1 MTSRRELRK
10 SIDNTLKQIDENN
23 VLLADRLKPSELVK
37 QHLNP
42 CGTDLILLSIKG
54 HLIIERLL
62 GMNLCRLLDIE
73 DTPLGFAQKLRL
85 LRKVVEE
92 REPGPDA
99 DVFLAI
105 EALNYLRNQLAH
117 DLKNQDQIESVVK
130 SFIEK
135 CRKGGY
141 VKSIPDGATSE
152 QLKHGESPPLQVKK
166 TEHVSALHR
175 RTTCP
180 NAMSTKRHKKDT
192 KTFAELS
199 FSEQAKSINATN
211 LNMRKDVIL
220 HVRRAHQEGRD
231 TAKTLRKCEKQ
242 FSKLLLWIRNFRD
255 SHQ

>member
-1 MTSRRELRK
+1 MK

-152 QLKHGESPPLQVKK
+152 QLKHCIGGLCKFLEMVRVHLFK
-166 TEHVSALHR
+166 L
-175 RTTCP
+175 
-180 NAMSTKRHKKDT
+180 KRQNT
-192 KTFAELS
+192 
-199 FSEQAKSINATN
+199 
-211 LNMRKDVIL
+211 
-220 HVRRAHQEGRD
+220 
-231 TAKTLRKCEKQ
+231 
-242 FSKLLLWIRNFRD
+242 
-255 SHQ
+255 